1 MKALLLALLLATFA
15 FAKCAQAAGP
25 QLPCGA
31 TAPLEFP
38 APESAPTVSIW
49 HSDTLEQNNWE
60 PPSCTGWPTSA
71 RSKLVVTLMGS
82 FRFDGAM
89 DELLTRV
96 GEISALRSAQFWSTT
111 DKKWQH
117 IANDASALS
126 GPNPKDRRPDFSASD
141 LRRDAELYYWE
152 NSTRSGDA
160 VYHLKVYESTPDRA
174 VIACDN
180 VTPIRRL
187 FITLFKPSA
196 LQSVLIIQRLSPE
209 LFGVYIINRT
219 DQGASIFADG
229 HEDIY
234 VSRAA
239 ALYRQIAGIKT
250 DIGPSAQ
257 R

>member
-1 MKALLLALLLATFA
+1 MKVLLLALLFATFS
-15 FAKCAQAAGP
+15 FARCAQAAGP
-25 QLPCGA
+25 QIPCGA
-31 TAPLEFP
+31 AVAQDFPPPDNAPM
-38 APESAPTVSIW
+38 VGIW
-49 HSDTLEQNNWE
+49 HGDTLEQNNWE
-60 PPSCTGWPTSA
+60 PPSCTGWPTNT
-71 RSKLVVTLMGS
+71 RSRLVVTLMGS
-82 FRFDGAM
+82 FHFDGTIDA
-89 DELLTRV
+89 LLMRV
-96 GEISALRSAQFWSTT
+96 GEISSLRSARYWSTA
-111 DKKWQH
+111 DKKWQQ
-117 IANDASALS
+117 IAYAASALS
-126 GPNPKDRRPDFSASD
+126 SPNPKERRPDFSASEF
-141 LRRDAELYYWE
+141 RRDADLYYWE

-209 LFGVYIINRT
+209 IFGVYIINRT
-219 DQGASIFADG
+219 DQGASFFSDG
-229 HEDIY
+229 HEDAY

-250 DIGPSAQ
+250 GLEPSAQ